1 MSEICSRPIAHFI
14 PHSEPFLI
22 LSITSCFLS
31 CSFLTEVWKINSPAS
46 LTYLKWLLCWRRSG
60 FATLRA
66 EDVPAVQHGELQI
79 WKSGAMHASGAPL
92 AREQDF
98 LLQSHLLP
106 LAVARFPVWSDF
118 PGFKG
123 CEDGFSAS
131 FQVKSVGGKER
142 RKNKGEDFFPQERA
156 VLCLSNSFRL
166 VVF

>member
-1 MSEICSRPIAHFI
+1 M
-14 PHSEPFLI
+14 
-22 LSITSCFLS
+22 
-31 CSFLTEVWKINSPAS
+31 
-46 LTYLKWLLCWRRSG
+46 
-60 FATLRA
+60 
-66 EDVPAVQHGELQI
+66 PAVQHGELQI

-92 AREQDF
+92 AWEQDF
-98 LLQSHLLP
+98 LLLP
-106 LAVARFPVWSDF
+106 LAAVRFPVWSDF

-131 FQVKSVGGKER
+131 CQVKSVGGKER